1 MGSLCFY
8 EQNNLLD
15 SQKWLWLIL
24 EHKTADPSVYL
35 NIAKC
40 WAEIQLALWGSSS
53 SFSLGCEARNG
64 WGAFLLRRL
73 YQIGWVCGG
82 RASPGYP
89 SRSFEDFCSLL
100 IATGSN
106 RGRASLPAMS
116 NADTLEG
123 FLAALLGITPTAYWT
138 LGYTWGRL
146 WGNHSEVAGAQGRD
160 QCCQDTT
167 LVEAASCS
175 L

>member
-1 MGSLCFY
+1 MLNASGMGSLCFY

-73 YQIGWVCGG
+73 YQIGWGG
-82 RASPGYP
+82 VG
-89 SRSFEDFCSLL
+89 
-100 IATGSN
+100 GVH
-106 RGRASLPAMS
+106 
-116 NADTLEG
+116 
-123 FLAALLGITPTAYWT
+123 LLGTHPAHLKTFA
-138 LGYTWGRL
+138 RC
-146 WGNHSEVAGAQGRD
+146 SSPRD
-160 QCCQDTT
+160 QTEAELRFRPWATQTLWKDSLQPCWASHPRHTGHWDTP
-167 LVEAASCS
+167 EADYEATIQRWRVPKAGTNAVRIQHW
-175 L
+175 